1 MNDKHR
7 RPRKDSHD
15 SVEPPPT
22 TRRPPFDPAEFARES
37 EARLLAATEAPAS
50 NKPTAPPPGIPPG
63 GSIPDV
69 QEVEAKV
76 GARDALGADAIAVLT
91 VARDDVDWFRLSHAA
106 TKLLAFVDGVR
117 SLETICAMAS
127 VTVEDG
133 AAALLDLA
141 DQGMVRFR

>member
-7 RPRKDSHD
+7 PSRRDDPD

-22 TRRPPFDPAEFARES
+22 TRRAPFDTSQFARES
-37 EARLLAATEAPAS
+37 DARFRTASEAPAS
-50 NKPTAPPPGIPPG
+50 GMPTVRPARSLE

-76 GARDALGADAIAVLT
+76 GAGDVLGGDAIAVL
-91 VARDDVDWFRLSHAA
+91 VVSREEVDWFKLSHEA

-117 SLETICAMAS
+117 SLEAICAMAS
-127 VTVEDG
+127 VRVEDG
-133 AAALLDLA
+133 AVALLDLA
-141 DQGMVRFR
+141 EQGIVRFR

>member
-7 RPRKDSHD
+7 RPRTDSHD

-22 TRRPPFDPAEFARES
+22 TRRAPFDPAEFARES
-37 EARLLAATEAPAS
+37 EAKLLAAS
-50 NKPTAPPPGIPPG
+50 DKPTAPPPAIRG
-63 GSIPDV
+63 GS
-69 QEVEAKV
+69 
-76 GARDALGADAIAVLT
+76 ALGADAIAVLT
-91 VARDDVDWFRLSHAA
+91 VARDDVDWFRLSHEA

-127 VTVEDG
+127 VSVEDG

-141 DQGMVRFR
+141 EQGMVRFR

>member
-7 RPRKDSHD
+7 RPRTDSHD

-37 EARLLAATEAPAS
+37 EAKLLAATEAPAS

-91 VARDDVDWFRLSHAA
+91 VSRDDVDWFRLSHEA

-127 VTVEDG
+127 VRVEDG
-133 AAALLDLA
+133 AAALLELA
-141 DQGMVRFR
+141 EQGMVRFR